1 MFKLDLERQRKQK
14 LNCQH
19 PRIFKKAR
27 EFQKNIYFCFMYY
40 AKAFDCV
47 YHNKLCRILRDRRIV
62 WRFLKKLRTEIPH
75 DPAIVLLGIFPEKTI
90 IQRDTCAP
98 VFTTALFTIAR
109 IRPSR
114 DEWIKK
120 MWYMHAMKH
129 YSVIKKKSNT
139 KLGHLKRCEWTKSLS
154 YRVRK
159 VKKRKTNH
167 PLMHTCGI

>member
-1 MFKLDLERQRKQK
+1 
-14 LNCQH
+14 
-19 PRIFKKAR
+19 
-27 EFQKNIYFCFMYY
+27 MYY

-62 WRFLKKLRTEIPH
+62 WRFLKKIRIEIPH
-75 DPAIVLLGIFPEKTI
+75 DPAIVLLGIYPEKTI

-129 YSVIKKKSNT
+129 YSVITKKKVTQN
-139 KLGHLKRCEWTKSLS
+139 W
-154 YRVRK
+154 V
-159 VKKRKTNH
+159 
-167 PLMHTCGI
+167 I